1 MANEENTV
9 TDVPVEVVE
18 KESMFNKVKNTVKD
32 HKVIAITAI
41 SAAGLFLAGKI
52 GAAIERSKYTA
63 LDDYDD
69 DDSDFDDD
77 PETDVD
83 EDSDVDEDE

>member
-18 KESMFNKVKNTVKD
+18 KESMFNKIKNTVKD

-52 GAAIERSKYTA
+52 GAAIERSKT
-63 LDDYDD
+63 YD
-69 DDSDFDDD
+69 DFDDSVFDDID

>member
-9 TDVPVEVVE
+9 TEVPVEEVE
-18 KESMFNKVKNTVKD
+18 KESMFNKIKNTVKE

-52 GAAIERSKYTA
+52 GAAIERSK
-63 LDDYDD
+63 LDYDYDD

-77 PETDVD
+77 PETDVN